1 MRRLSRETG
10 TSLNK
15 LAVDLLNAG
24 TGSGA
29 DAVRFH
35 DLDDLVGS
43 WVADP
48 VFDQAIESF
57 DAIDSALWK

>member
-1 MRRLSRETG
+1 
-10 TSLNK
+10 LNK